1 MKNRSVTKAVLTGVI
16 MGFIATIVGSILWIL
31 AFSDMDVETTIK
43 TAFEENV
50 IGAIVAAGALL
61 NIAAFFV
68 FLKQRKN
75 YEARGVLIATFV
87 VAIFVVY
94 MKFIA

>member
-1 MKNRSVTKAVLTGVI
+1 MKNNYIVKSVVTGLIV
-16 MGFIATIVGSILWIL
+16 GFIATTVGSILWIL

-61 NIAAFFV
+61 NIAAFFL

-87 VAIFVVY
+87 IAIFVIY